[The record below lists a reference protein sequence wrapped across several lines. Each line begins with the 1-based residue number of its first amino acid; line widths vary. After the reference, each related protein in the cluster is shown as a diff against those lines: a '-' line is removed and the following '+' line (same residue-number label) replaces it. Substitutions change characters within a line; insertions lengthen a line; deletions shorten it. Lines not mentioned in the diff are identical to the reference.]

1 MFSRVYIAEEADG
14 VGDKG
19 SGDNTTVDVWTLEDF
34 SNVSLIPAYFSES
47 SPPPHTV
54 KSKTSS
60 FGTTLLKSQNVRI
73 FKTPANGL
81 KKFYCTIKKHE
92 RSCGNP

>member
-1 MFSRVYIAEEADG
+1 VFSRVYIAEEADE

-47 SPPPHTV
+47 FFSPP
-54 KSKTSS
+54 
-60 FGTTLLKSQNVRI
+60 
-73 FKTPANGL
+73 
-81 KKFYCTIKKHE
+81 
-92 RSCGNP
+92 